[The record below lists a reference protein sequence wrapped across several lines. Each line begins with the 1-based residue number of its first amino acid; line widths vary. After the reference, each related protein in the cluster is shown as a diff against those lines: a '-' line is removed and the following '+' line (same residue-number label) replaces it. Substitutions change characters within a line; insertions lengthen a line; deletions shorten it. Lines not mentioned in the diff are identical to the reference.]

1 MSHYTRT
8 QALEFAHMCQNASLE
23 DILAYAEN
31 QAVTNT
37 GKAWKEYF
45 GKLASWLKGGELAAV
60 IFNLS
65 GNTKLPFAAFSTLPI
80 VTCPGAGECKQ
91 YCYSLRAWRYPA
103 AFIRQ
108 AQNTIA
114 LRFFR
119 RQVIEA
125 FKVLPQNVT
134 FRLYVD
140 GDFDSVQTVNFWFN
154 LLRQRQDV
162 ETYGYSKSW
171 TELLAVPNWPKNY
184 ILNLSTG
191 GIGTEEQKQ
200 QLKQLWNTRGEFIV
214 VRIKGKFGRGF
225 KRYQEIEYHRA
236 VRQSAIDSGIGKVF
250 SCPGSCGSCTGAGH
264 ACGLVSLSLPIAIGV
279 H

>member
-23 DILAYAEN
+23 EILAYAEN
-31 QAVTNT
+31 QAATNT

-65 GNTKLPFAAFSTLPI
+65 GNSKLPFAAFSTLPI
-80 VTCPGAGECKQ
+80 VTCPGAGDCAKW
-91 YCYSLRAWRYPA
+91 CYSLRAWRYPA

-119 RQVIEA
+119 RQVIDA
-125 FKVLPQNVT
+125 FKALPQGVT

-154 LLRQRQDV
+154 LLRQRPDV

-200 QLKQLWNTRGEFIV
+200 QLKSIPNVRGEFIAV
-214 VRIKGKFGRGF
+214 KTTKKHAKGF
-225 KRYQEIEYHRA
+225 KRYESPDYHRD